1 MEDPKLK
8 IMAEKYKKSTA
19 QILLRFSIQRGLCI
33 IPKSSKK
40 HRMIENGN
48 IFDFSLEN
56 GDMEALLAMDKN
68 QRYFPMVWFDHR
80 FYPFRENYTEN

>member
-1 MEDPKLK
+1 
-8 IMAEKYKKSTA
+8 
-19 QILLRFSIQRGLCI
+19 
-33 IPKSSKK
+33 
-40 HRMIENGN
+40 MIENGN